1 MALFA
6 QSHRVLLVSP
16 VAPLRVHIPRAPAGR
31 VVVVPKVPR
40 IVVNI

>member
-6 QSHRVLLVSP
+6 QSHRVLLVSHAVP
-16 VAPLRVHIPRAPAGR
+16 VRVQVPRAPACP
-31 VVVVPKVPR
+31 VIVVPKIPR